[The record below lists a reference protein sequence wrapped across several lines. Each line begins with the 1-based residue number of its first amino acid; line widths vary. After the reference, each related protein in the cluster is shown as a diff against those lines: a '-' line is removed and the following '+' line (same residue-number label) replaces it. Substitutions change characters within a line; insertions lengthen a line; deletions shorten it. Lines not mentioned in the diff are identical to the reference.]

1 LVDNK
6 VKIIVVQLGP
16 LGEDKDANVQG
27 VLDVLDSLRDSRP
40 DFVLF
45 PELATTPFF
54 AIGLKNQAYFDLAET
69 VPGPTTELVGAKA
82 KELGC
87 HVILP
92 LFERG
97 QLEGQYYNSAV
108 VIGPDGKVIP
118 GILPDGRA
126 VPTYRKNYISD
137 YHWGEG
143 LENDEKFYFGLGPGY
158 PVFDTEKGRIGILIC
173 YDRWFP
179 EGYKILALQGAQ
191 IVFVPVAS
199 TGFVGDL
206 FVAGLRTHAAENAFA
221 VVGCNK
227 AGDEKVGDRTA
238 HYYGLSCIVGIRG
251 EVLAEAPK
259 DVPATIEAT
268 VDLDAIKA
276 ARRRLFVLR
285 DRRPELYGLISK

>member
-1 LVDNK
+1 MTNEAK
-6 VKIIVVQLGP
+6 IVVAQLGP
-16 LGEDKDANVQG
+16 IGEDKDANVQV
-27 VLDVLDSLRDSRP
+27 VLDVLDSVRDSHP

-69 VPGPTTELVGAKA
+69 VPGPTTKIVGAKA

-108 VIGPDGKVIP
+108 VIGPDGEIIP
-118 GILPDGRA
+118 GVLPDGRK
-126 VPTYRKNYISD
+126 VLTYRKNYISD
-137 YHWGEG
+137 FNWGEG
-143 LENDEKFYFGLGPGY
+143 LENDEKFYFGVGPGY

-221 VVGCNK
+221 VIGCNK
-227 AGDEKVGDRTA
+227 SGDENVGARTA

-251 EVLAEAPK
+251 EVLAAAPQ
-259 DVPATIEAT
+259 DIPATIEAT
-268 VDLDAIKA
+268 IDLDAIKA

-285 DRRPELYGLISK
+285 DRRPELYGLIAQ